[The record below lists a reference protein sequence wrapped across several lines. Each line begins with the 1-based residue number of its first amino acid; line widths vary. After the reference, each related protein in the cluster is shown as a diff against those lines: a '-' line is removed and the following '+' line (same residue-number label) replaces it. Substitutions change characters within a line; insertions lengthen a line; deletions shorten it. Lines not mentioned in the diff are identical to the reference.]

1 MIIDVNTVFGRPAYT
16 SRDLSLEALL
26 STLQRYEIPRAV
38 TCSLK
43 GVYYDSQAGNEETL
57 RAADRWDQLIPA
69 ATLDPRRRLGWE
81 SILEGML
88 ARGVRV
94 FRFFPE
100 EQGWT
105 VDSWPFRDILAR
117 LAEASNCVVMV
128 DADGSGTAST
138 IADLVGNLS
147 LYVVLTGVHYSQMG
161 EVLSAM
167 ERCSNLLAET
177 HRLATTRAIEVMVEE
192 VGAERVLFGSGAP
205 LRPLPGA
212 LNMVLTADISEAEKG
227 AILGGNAARLLALPG
242 ETGGISRSPIV
253 PAGPIIDVH
262 AHAARGRWH
271 FPIPAEGLDNH
282 RRFMER
288 YDIEVCILSST
299 LGVVYDYKEGNSQL
313 LEMIEGEERFLGY
326 VVVNPNDLE
335 GSCAEMDRYYA
346 HPQFVGAKYHGP
358 YSNSYTS
365 DPKTRALIDEVGKR
379 GRPLLIHNAGSGW
392 VTALKEAARAN
403 PNLPI
408 IVAHGGQYPGTC
420 EDAIELV
427 SQTENVYL
435 EFCTS
440 APERGIIR
448 QAIDTVGPERI
459 LFGSDQDL
467 IDPGFVLGS
476 YADADLTPR
485 EERLIMYENAKRL
498 FGL

>member
-1 MIIDVNTVFGRPAYT
+1 MATAAIIVAPLIHLI
-16 SRDLSLEALL
+16 SRE
-26 STLQRYEIPRAV
+26 
-38 TCSLK
+38 LK
-43 GVYYDSQAGNEETL
+43 YIAF
-57 RAADRWDQLIPA
+57 DRDG
-69 ATLDPRRRLGWE
+69 ATAMGLN
-81 SILEGML
+81 
-88 ARGVRV
+88 VRV
-94 FRFFPE
+94 YRYLFF
-100 EQGWT
+100 
-105 VDSWPFRDILAR
+105 S
-117 LAEASNCVVMV
+117 
-128 DADGSGTAST
+128 
-138 IADLVGNLS
+138 
-147 LYVVLTGVHYSQMG
+147 
-161 EVLSAM
+161 LSA
-167 ERCSNLLAET
+167 
-177 HRLATTRAIEVMVEE
+177 LATAT
-192 VGAERVLFGSGAP
+192 
-205 LRPLPGA
+205 
-212 LNMVLTADISEAEKG
+212 
-227 AILGGNAARLLALPG
+227 
-242 ETGGISRSPIV
+242 
-253 PAGPIIDVH
+253 
-262 AHAARGRWH
+262 
-271 FPIPAEGLDNH
+271 
-282 RRFMER
+282 
-288 YDIEVCILSST
+288 LSST